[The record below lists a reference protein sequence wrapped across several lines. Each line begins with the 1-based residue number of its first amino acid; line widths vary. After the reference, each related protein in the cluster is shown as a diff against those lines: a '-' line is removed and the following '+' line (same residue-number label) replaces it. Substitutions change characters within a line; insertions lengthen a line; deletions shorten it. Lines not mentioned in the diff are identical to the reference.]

1 MQKKGPLM
9 RISAAFPSEFLR
21 AADLNG
27 KTVTVTM
34 ASVSMRD
41 IGGGEPKP
49 VLFFEGKDKGMVL
62 NKTNASKIAELFG
75 DDTEEWTGGQIA
87 LYEAMVSFQ
96 GNTVP
101 AIRVR
106 VAPNKKLHGKKISD
120 DPRTS
125 AEIIDDD
132 IPF

>member
-1 MQKKGPLM
+1 M

-27 KTVTVTM
+27 KAVTVTM
-34 ASVSMRD
+34 VSVSLRE
-41 IGGGEPKP
+41 INGEPKP
-49 VLFFEGKDKGMVL
+49 VLFFEGKDKGIVL
-62 NKTNASKIAELFG
+62 NKTNANKIAEMFG
-75 DDTEEWTGGQIA
+75 DDTEEWIGGQIV

-96 GNTVP
+96 GATVP

-106 VAPNKKLHGKKISD
+106 IAPNKVKKGKVTTD
-120 DPRTS
+120 DTRTS

>member
-1 MQKKGPLM
+1 VKTLERIIM

-27 KTVTVTM
+27 KAVTVTM
-34 ASVSMRD
+34 VSVSLRE
-41 IGGGEPKP
+41 INGEPKP
-49 VLFFEGKDKGMVL
+49 VLFFEGKDKGIVL
-62 NKTNASKIAELFG
+62 NKTNANKIAEMFG
-75 DDTEEWTGGQIA
+75 DDTEEWIGGQIV

-96 GNTVP
+96 GATVP

-106 VAPNKKLHGKKISD
+106 IAPNKVKKGKVTTD
-120 DPRTS
+120 DTRTS